1 MKNSKA
7 LLLDYLASV
16 RDPDR
21 AASLFADDGVFE
33 LPFLRSLGVE
43 PRYRGRREIAALVH
57 KLLEIYPDFAFAP
70 DDTRIL
76 IETPEK
82 TFAEYVAHARAA
94 ATGRTAHHLFTGY
107 LVAEAARSSC
117 CANPSIPSRWRRRSC
132 LMESPTSGHP
142 ATRCTLSDRV
152 RPIVRLGPGRSSI
165 SERSD
170 EVISAE
176 RKLRAPNHQLNVDG
190 ETIRFPYQ
198 PSLFFQRTARIKDMT
213 VISVIVGSTRQ
224 GRFSEKPAKWILQ
237 HLKKRDGVDA
247 RLLDL
252 RDFPMPFFDQPATP
266 AMPGR
271 PPYTNEVV
279 QRWTAAIAQSDG
291 FVFVTP
297 EYNYGPSAVL
307 KNAIDWVYPEWNRK
321 AVGFVSYGS
330 AMGARSVQQLRET
343 AIELQLAP
351 IRSSVHI
358 PVATL
363 WAHYQGGDVD
373 AGLAE
378 LEAPAGALIDDLLWW
393 TAALKT
399 ARANGF

>member
-1 MKNSKA
+1 M
-7 LLLDYLASV
+7 
-16 RDPDR
+16 
-21 AASLFADDGVFE
+21 
-33 LPFLRSLGVE
+33 RS
-43 PRYRGRREIAALVH
+43 RRPWCFSH
-57 KLLEIYPDFAFAP
+57 P
-70 DDTRIL
+70 T
-76 IETPEK
+76 T
-82 TFAEYVAHARAA
+82 A
-94 ATGRTAHHLFTGY
+94 ATSP
-107 LVAEAARSSC
+107 E
-117 CANPSIPSRWRRRSC
+117 RSC
-132 LMESPTSGHP
+132 SWMAVALK
-142 ATRCTLSDRV
+142 C
-152 RPIVRLGPGRSSI
+152 RPLIP
-165 SERSD
+165 
-170 EVISAE
+170 
-176 RKLRAPNHQLNVDG
+176 KLVG
-190 ETIRFPYQ
+190 EKRFPYS
-198 PSLFFQRTARIKDMT
+198 PTVFHMADTRVKNMT
-213 VISVIVGSTRQ
+213 VISVIVGSTRE

-237 HLKKRDGVDA
+237 HLKKREGVDA

-271 PPYTNEVV
+271 PPSNNAVV

-321 AVGFVSYGS
+321 AAAFVSYGS
-330 AMGARSVQQLRET
+330 AMGVRSVQQLRQT
-343 AIELQLAP
+343 MTELQLAP

-399 ARANGF
+399 ARASAS